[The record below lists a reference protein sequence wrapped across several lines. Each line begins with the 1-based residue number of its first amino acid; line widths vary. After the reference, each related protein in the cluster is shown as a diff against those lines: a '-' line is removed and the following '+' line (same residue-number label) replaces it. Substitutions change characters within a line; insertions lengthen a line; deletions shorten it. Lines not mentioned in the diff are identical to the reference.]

1 MGRRQHVSK
10 HARAR
15 FEGGT
20 RRRRWARPLVGG
32 VLVLGVVS
40 GIGVSVAAGSPAA
53 ALQAAGE
60 HLSSDEP
67 AATPV
72 GAAELRREVAL
83 FRSMARERLR
93 AGEAKTD
100 SKKVEKSSEQER
112 APKNQDDVPIR
123 ERHYSEEELKI
134 IREDPK
140 PWARQ
145 MAFEAGY
152 SDREW
157 MCLHDLWLGE
167 SAWGWDSTN
176 PESGAYGI
184 VQALPPRKMASAGPD
199 WRTNPITQMRWGIDY
214 IDSSYGDACSAL
226 QFWYE
231 NDPHWY

>member
-1 MGRRQHVSK
+1 MSK

-20 RRRRWARPLVGG
+20 GRRRWAAPVVGG
-32 VLVLGVVS
+32 VLVLGVIS
-40 GIGVSVAAGSPAA
+40 GIGASVAAGSPAA

-60 HLSSDEP
+60 QLSRDDST
-67 AATPV
+67 ATPLD
-72 GAAELRREVAL
+72 AAELRREVAL
-83 FRSMARERLR
+83 SRSMARERLR
-93 AGEAKTD
+93 AGEAKEARAGQD
-100 SKKVEKSSEQER
+100 R
-112 APKNQDDVPIR
+112 GAPKDRKAAKDQDDVPIR

-167 SAWGWDSTN
+167 SAWAWDSTN

-184 VQALPPRKMASAGPD
+184 VQALPPKKMASAGPD

-214 IDSSYGDACSAL
+214 IEASYGDACSAL

-231 NDPHWY
+231 HDPHWY